1 MTQAIRTGRI
11 EIDLLKAGDVQWI
24 SADIQ
29 HLDLDAQGNIQAIRM
44 RDGKLYRRVDQVATE
59 VVNMTDPV
67 TGETFNISVA
77 GIGMAIKMNFIKW
90 MIQDNPGAAYNKTAG
105 FVELP

>member
-29 HLDLDAQGNIQAIRM
+29 HLEIDADGNIQSIRM
-44 RDGKLYRRVDQVATE
+44 RDGKLYRRVDKVAKQS
-59 VVNMTDPV
+59 VNITDPV
-67 TGETFNISVA
+67 TGQTFDISVA
-77 GIGMAIKMNFIKW
+77 GVGMAIKSLMVGW
-90 MIQDNPGAAYNKTAG
+90 MIEDNVGAVYDTGKG
-105 FVELP
+105 FVVLP